1 MRGGQIGLD
10 SARPSAAPLN
20 VSAAGAQREA
30 RPGAPSA
37 RAGCQS
43 RRGGGRRARH
53 IADCGL
59 SVGAERRQL
68 RAGRSGASPRA
79 AAPGAASVRTWERS

>member
-1 MRGGQIGLD
+1 MPGIDKLPIEETLEDSPQVSEAGSSSMRGGQIGLD

-37 RAGCQS
+37 RA
-43 RRGGGRRARH
+43 AR
-53 IADCGL
+53 L
-59 SVGAERRQL
+59 GAL
-68 RAGRSGASPRA
+68 RAVSPGAVA
-79 AAPGAASVRTWERS
+79 AAVRGTSPSAG